1 MNYQFRTL
9 FAEEID
15 CRVGTINENGFTL
28 LLYKDARVDMNLLDE
43 VVGADNWQR
52 DHKEIKGNLYCGVS
66 IWDGIKNQ
74 WITKWDCGTESNTEK
89 EKGEASDSFKR
100 ACFNWGIGRELYTA
114 PFIYVSG
121 CVAKKANKYVPDVKN
136 IRVTKIEYNEN
147 REIVN
152 LVIGS
157 SEGILFSKGN
167 DAPKKAQPQTDVAR
181 RNTDSPAKSKQPAQ
195 STAQAQES
203 LETITNEEIAD
214 FKWAQGKHE
223 GKSLGDT
230 PFEYIEWYI
239 EKGYNNH
246 IKNICRAYMER
257 ESILSDDEPLPWE

>member
-1 MNYQFRTL
+1 MKYDFRTL
-9 FAEEID
+9 YAEEID

-66 IWDGIKNQ
+66 IWDSTKNQ
-74 WITKWDCGTESNTEK
+74 WVTKWDCGTESNTEK

-121 CVAKKANKYVPDVKN
+121 HVAKKGNKFVPDVKDV
-136 IRVTKIEYNEN
+136 RVTGIEYNAN
-147 REIVN
+147 REITY
-152 LVIGS
+152 LVIES
-157 SEGILFSKGN
+157 SAGILFSKGKGV
-167 DAPKKAQPQTDVAR
+167 PKKAQAQQPKQQSAQT
-181 RNTDSPAKSKQPAQ
+181 KEQ
-195 STAQAQES
+195 S
-203 LETITNEEIAD
+203 LETITNEEIAE
-214 FKWAQGKHE
+214 FTWAQGKHE
-223 GKSLGDT
+223 GKHLKDT

-246 IKNICRAYMER
+246 IKNVCKAYLER
-257 ESILSDDEPLPWE
+257 ESVLSDDEPLPWE